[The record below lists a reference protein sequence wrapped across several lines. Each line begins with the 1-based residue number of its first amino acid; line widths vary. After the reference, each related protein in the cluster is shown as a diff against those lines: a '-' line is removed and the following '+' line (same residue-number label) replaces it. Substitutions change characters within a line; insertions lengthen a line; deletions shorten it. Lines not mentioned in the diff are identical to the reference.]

1 MHFLK
6 LVAQDLYTRMG
17 GDLRNVTV
25 VFPSRRASVF
35 FNGHLYEAAGHKAL
49 WAPRYLTISELFADL
64 SPLKVNDPIDTVCR
78 IYRHYVE
85 TTQDADTSLDRFYGW
100 GERLLAD
107 FDDID
112 KQLAYKNDDVV
123 RQLFTNIAD
132 LHELDSLDYLTPE
145 QQQVLQ
151 DFFHDFSLAATSEL
165 RQRFLLLWRNML
177 AIYRRLNDEL
187 RAEGLA
193 YEGALFRDVVR
204 QNLADK
210 AEGTFVFVGHN
221 ALTGVERELLRQLQR
236 QHRALFYW
244 DYDTYYASATH
255 EAGLFLRENLREF
268 PNLLDEKHFDNLR
281 HIQSVE
287 FVSAPTENAQ
297 ARSATK
303 WVKDH
308 LGPDPTRTA
317 IVLASEGML
326 QPVLHALPEEVKDV
340 NITKGYPL
348 GHTLAFSF
356 VEKYFAAA
364 KETDAV
370 TLLANL
376 RSLVEKE
383 AIGKAA
389 EESADE
395 TSSPAG
401 PTEPAVPAE
410 PAEATTPAAPSFT
423 DLMNTE
429 AWYYTYT
436 ILGRFL
442 NLLDSGTLQG
452 LSLTTLHKLLRYTL
466 RQTSIPFEGEPAIG
480 LQVMGILETRCLD
493 FDNVLILSANEKVL
507 PRVGSDNSFIPYN
520 IRRAFGLTV
529 INHRTAVFAYHF
541 YRLIQRASHVRCVYN
556 SSADGLRTGEMSR
569 FMAQLMIESSLPI
582 RHLTLTSMPSMP
594 HRGPEAVVKTPEMVA
609 GITSLSP
616 SSINTY
622 IECPLK
628 FYYQRIK
635 RLRKPDD
642 PADII
647 AENTFGSLFHKV
659 AELLYDNL
667 SAHFAKPI
675 TASAIEN
682 ARKDTATL
690 QRFIRQSFNL
700 LDTPVDYNGVIAEVL
715 AHYVQRLLDYDYG
728 LALSGPIIIHALEK
742 PCHKDFSVPCADG
755 SVRTISIG
763 GFIDRLDEVVI
774 EGRQTLRVVDYK
786 TGGKPESLKAADD
799 LSPLFTPAESR
810 PRYLLQTF
818 LYSHVLLPSPKPVA
832 PALYFLNHKIESPL
846 ITVAKKPLND
856 FTPLAPAYNEGLQRV
871 IAEILNPD
879 VPFTPQTE
887 ACKNCPYHLLCHA

>member
-17 GDLRNVTV
+17 GDLRGVTV

-78 IYRHYVE
+78 IYRHYCD

-123 RQLFTNIAD
+123 RQLFANIAD

-177 AIYRRLNDEL
+177 TIYQRLNEEL

-204 QNLADK
+204 QGLAEK
-210 AEGTFVFVGHN
+210 ADGTFVFVGHN

-244 DYDTYYASATH
+244 DYDAYYAEAPH
-255 EAGLFLRENLREF
+255 EAGLFLRENLRDF

-281 HIQSVE
+281 HLQSVE

-297 ARSATK
+297 ARSTTK

-326 QPVLHALPEEVKDV
+326 QPVLHALPAEVKEV

-356 VEKYFAAA
+356 VEKFFAAT

-370 TLLANL
+370 ALLADL
-376 RSLVEKE
+376 RSQVEKE

-389 EESADE
+389 EEPTDEASAP
-395 TSSPAG
+395 TSE
-401 PTEPAVPAE
+401 PTP
-410 PAEATTPAAPSFT
+410 PSFT

-436 ILGRFL
+436 TLGRFL
-442 NLLDSGTLQG
+442 NLLQSGTLQG

-541 YRLIQRASHVRCVYN
+541 YRLIQRAKHVRCVYN

-569 FMAQLMIESSLPI
+569 FMAQLMIESTLPI

-609 GITSLSP
+609 DITSLSP
-616 SSINTY
+616 SAINTY

-628 FYYQRIK
+628 FYYQCIK

-647 AENTFGSLFHKV
+647 AQNTFGSLFHKV
-659 AELLYDNL
+659 AELLYDSL
-667 SAHFAKPI
+667 SSHFTRPI

-682 ARKDTATL
+682 ARKDTATI
-690 QRFIRQSFNL
+690 QRFIRQSFSL
-700 LDTPVDYNGVIAEVL
+700 LDTPVDYNGIVAEVL
-715 AHYVQRLLDYDYG
+715 AHYVQRLLAYDHG
-728 LALSGPIIIHALEK
+728 LALAGPIIIHALEK
-742 PCHKDFSVPCADG
+742 PCHKDFPITCADG
-755 SVRTISIG
+755 SVRSIRIG
-763 GFIDRLDEVVI
+763 GYIDRLDEVVI
-774 EGRQTLRVVDYK
+774 NGRQTLRVVDYK
-786 TGGKPESLKAADD
+786 TGGRPESLKAADD
-799 LSPLFTPAESR
+799 LSPLFTPANKR
-810 PRYLLQTF
+810 PHYLLQTF
-818 LYSHVLLPSPKPVA
+818 LYSNVLLPSAKPVA
-832 PALYFLNHKIESPL
+832 PALYFLNHKIEEPL
-846 ITVAKKPLND
+846 IMVAKKPLTD
-856 FTPLAPAYNEGLQRV
+856 FTPLADAYTEGLQRV
-871 IAEILNPD
+871 IADILNPD
-879 VPFTPQTE
+879 LPFTPQTE
-887 ACKNCPYHLLCHA
+887 ACQKCPYSLLCHA